1 MRFIVKTILIASL
14 CIAGLIYFPWYIIM
28 VVPFVMNLLIKTNG
42 TKSFLSGFIPVALIW
57 LTQSIIIHN
66 ATEGILTSKIASVLP
81 LGGSAG
87 ILIVLTALVGGLA
100 SGLAGYTGNSFR
112 NIIISPFKKKKH
124 RYSRPD
130 YMYRS

>member
-1 MRFIVKTILIASL
+1 MKLIVKIILIASL
-14 CIAGLIYFPWYIIM
+14 CIAGLIYFPWFTIM

-42 TKSFLSGFIPVALIW
+42 AGSFLSGFVPVALIW
-57 LTQSIIIHN
+57 LIQAILIHSATQ
-66 ATEGILTSKIASVLP
+66 GILTSKIAFVLP

-87 ILIVLTALVGGLA
+87 ALIVLTAIVGGIA
-100 SGLAGYTGNSFR
+100 AGLAGYTANAFR
-112 NIIISPFKKKKH
+112 NIIISPDKKKKS

>member
-1 MRFIVKTILIASL
+1 MKLIIKIILIASL

-42 TKSFLSGFIPVALIW
+42 AGSFLSGFIPVALIW
-57 LTQSIIIHN
+57 LIQAILIHS
-66 ATEGILTSKIASVLP
+66 ATKGILTSKIAFVLP

-112 NIIISPFKKKKH
+112 NIIISPNKKKKN
-124 RYSRPD
+124 RYNRPN